1 MTEEIQNTPETEEK
15 QTIPNIVTI
24 EDSGPCKKKI
34 SIEIPEEKIKDAM
47 AEQYTELKKDALLPG
62 FRKGRA
68 PMRLIEKR
76 FGSDVTLQVKLKL
89 LADAS
94 DAAIKDNNIDVLGD
108 PDIDHENIELPET
121 GPMKFEFE
129 AEVRPDFELP
139 ELEGIAVDKPKV
151 EVGEDKITEELTN
164 LRKRMGIW
172 QPVEGKAI
180 VEGDQAV
187 VDVRVKTEGV
197 DEVDKHDN
205 LEISVRQNGF
215 VAGIPVED
223 LPKVLDGAKHG
234 DTKTAT
240 VEMPKTFYKE
250 ELRGKKVELQ
260 IEVKEV
266 KELALAELDEDF
278 FKKFG
283 VDDEAELK
291 DRIKEA
297 HEEQAERNARQQMAD
312 QIYEY
317 LLENTDFDMPES
329 IVADQAQRIAQRQYS
344 QLLMQNTDSDVVKEK
359 MQNLQASSEEQAT
372 EQMKLFFIM
381 DKIADKLEI
390 EVSPEEI
397 NGQIAQIAIQQGR
410 RPEKMREELAR
421 DGSLAQFTL
430 QLREQKCIEK
440 MLETAKV
447 NEVDEVTKTEKKTA
461 KKKTAKKSDRD
472 KTTEKR
478 TSPKKKSTKKS
489 EDADE

>member
-1 MTEEIQNTPETEEK
+1 MTEEKQTTPDAEEK

-34 SIEIPEEKIKDAM
+34 IVEIPEEKIKDAM
-47 AEQYTELKKDALLPG
+47 AEQYSELKKDAVLPG

-76 FGSDVTLQVKLKL
+76 FGSDVTQQVKLKL

-94 DAAIKDNNIDVLGD
+94 DAAIKDNQIDVLGD
-108 PDIDHENIELPET
+108 PDIDHENIELPDS

-129 AEVRPDFELP
+129 AEVRPDFDLP
-139 ELEGIAVDKPKV
+139 ELENIPVEKPKV
-151 EVGEDKITEELTN
+151 EVTDAKIAEELEN
-164 LRKRMGIW
+164 LRKRMGIF
-172 QPVEGKAI
+172 QPVEGKT
-180 VEGDQAV
+180 VEEGDQAV
-187 VDVRVKTEGV
+187 VDVKVKTEGI

-205 LEISVRQNGF
+205 LEISIRENGF

-223 LPKVLDGAKHG
+223 LPKVLKGAKRG
-234 DTKTAT
+234 DTKTAN

-250 ELRGKKVELQ
+250 ELRGKKIELQ

-266 KELALAELDEDF
+266 KQLQLAELDEDF
-278 FKKFG
+278 FRKFG
-283 VDDEAELK
+283 VADEAELK
-291 DRIKEA
+291 ERIKEA
-297 HEEQAERNARQQMAD
+297 HEEQAERDARQQMAD

-344 QLLMQNTDSDVVKEK
+344 QLLMQNTDSDTIKEK
-359 MQNLQASSEEQAT
+359 MQNLQASSQEQAT
-372 EQMKLFFIM
+372 EQMKLFFVM
-381 DKIADKLEI
+381 DKIAEKLEV

-397 NGQIAQIAIQQGR
+397 NGHIAQIAVQQGR

-430 QLREQKCIEK
+430 QVREQKCIEK

-447 NEVDEVTKTEKKTA
+447 TEVAEVKKTEKKKADKKTPAKKAARDETSEKRTA
-461 KKKTAKKSDRD
+461 PKKKTS
-472 KTTEKR
+472 
-478 TSPKKKSTKKS
+478 KKKT
-489 EDADE
+489 DE